1 MLYPIAKRFLDTI
14 CATIGIVV
22 LSPFGV
28 LLALLIKLSDRGPV
42 FYSQTR
48 IGQFGKPFRIWKF
61 RSMQVDA
68 EKIGLPITKE
78 EDPRI
83 TRIGRLLRKA
93 KLDELPQLWN
103 VVTGNMSLVGPRP
116 EVPRYVAQ
124 YSIEQREVL
133 NFRPGITDLATLLYR
148 NEERMLRGV
157 PDAERVYLEQIMPPK
172 IDLSLAYA
180 RQAGLWEDTKVIL
193 RTLLP
198 GIPFRLRA
206 EKNAAGSG
214 CPVCSSTH

>member
-1 MLYPIAKRFLDTI
+1 
-14 CATIGIVV
+14 
-22 LSPFGV
+22 
-28 LLALLIKLSDRGPV
+28 
-42 FYSQTR
+42 
-48 IGQFGKPFRIWKF
+48 
-61 RSMQVDA
+61 
-68 EKIGLPITKE
+68 
-78 EDPRI
+78 
-83 TRIGRLLRKA
+83 
-93 KLDELPQLWN
+93 LPQLWN

-214 CPVCSSTH
+214 CPVCPSTH

>member
-1 MLYPIAKRFLDTI
+1 MLYPIAKRFVDII
-14 CATIGIVV
+14 CASIGLVV

-28 LLALLIKLSDRGPV
+28 LLALLIKLWDRGPI
-42 FYSQTR
+42 FYAQAR

-61 RSMQVDA
+61 RSMKVNA
-68 EKIGLPITKE
+68 EKMGLPITKE
-78 EDPRI
+78 DDPRI
-83 TRIGRLLRKA
+83 TWIGRLLRKA

-103 VVTGNMSLVGPRP
+103 VLAGDMSLVGPRP

-124 YSIEQREVL
+124 YSAEQREVL
-133 NFRPGITDLATLLYR
+133 NLKPGITDLATLLYR
-148 NEERMLRGV
+148 DEERMLRGV
-157 PDAERVYLEQIMPPK
+157 SDVERVYLEQIMPPK

-206 EKNAAGSG
+206 EKNAAE
-214 CPVCSSTH
+214 CPVCSPIR